1 MEARDGSFGFDFE
14 GFYKGIDAPH
24 ALMMRLDDGRMS
36 RTTFDPET
44 TNPIEMQRAGWQAI
58 LENFATYVTRTQAST

>member
-36 RTTFDPET
+36 RTTFVSVGEGTMDFP
-44 TNPIEMQRAGWQAI
+44 R
-58 LENFATYVTRTQAST
+58 